1 MSRTTNAQRGALTR
15 DMFLHDTKIELIQE
29 VVADLMDAERERDV
43 LQEKWNRI
51 TDGEATWQMRS
62 KLTIAIEALEAIVAG
77 DCFGKSDAF
86 EVLAKVQS

>member
-1 MSRTTNAQRGALTR
+1 MSRTTKEER
-15 DMFLHDTKIELIQE
+15 DYLLAHVEDDSIAAK
-29 VVADLMDAERERDV
+29 VVADLAEIERERDV

-86 EVLAKVQS
+86 EVLAKVRG